1 MKLIRYLI
9 LRILLTVPA
18 LLGITLLIFSLIRF
32 IPGDPARA
40 ILLTMFDPS
49 TNLSDLE
56 KDAEVLHKQ
65 LGLDQPF
72 PVQYGSWLWKI
83 IRGDLGVSFRS
94 KTPILDE
101 LLHRFPAT
109 LELAGAALI
118 IMLVIAI
125 PSGIAGA
132 VYHRKAVDHATRVIA
147 LIGVS
152 VPSFFLGLVLMYTLS
167 VKLGWLPTMGRGGGD
182 HLILP
187 ALTLGI
193 GLSSVTAR
201 LLRTSLLQ
209 VFSQR
214 YIILAEAKGLHRRTI
229 LFKHALPNAL
239 LPVLTSFGLVIG
251 GLIGG
256 TVIIETV
263 FSWPGVGRYVV
274 DAITGRDYPVI
285 QAFALLMALVYI
297 LLNLAV
303 DVIYRW
309 MDPRVRLEQ
318 EGQHG

>member
-1 MKLIRYLI
+1 MIRYVVK
-9 LRILLTVPA
+9 RLLVSIPA
-18 LLGITLLIFSLIRF
+18 LLGVTLILFLMVRF

-40 ILLTMFDPS
+40 ILLTMFDPGA
-49 TNLSDLE
+49 NLSDLE
-56 KDAEVLHKQ
+56 KDAEILYKQ
-65 LGLDQPF
+65 LGLDQPL
-72 PVQYGSWLWKI
+72 PVQYGVWLWKI
-83 IRGDLGVSFRS
+83 IHGDLGVSFRS
-94 KTPILDE
+94 KTPIMDE
-101 LLHRFPAT
+101 LMQRFPAT
-109 LELAGAALI
+109 LELAGAALL
-118 IMLVIAI
+118 IMLLIAI

-132 VYHRKAVDHATRVIA
+132 VYHRRAADHVTRVIA
-147 LIGVS
+147 LVGVS
-152 VPSFFLGLVLMYTLS
+152 VPSFFLGLVLMYLVS
-167 VKLGWLPTMGRGGGD
+167 VQLGWLPTMGRGGLS

-187 ALTLGI
+187 ALTLGV

-214 YIILAEAKGLHRRTI
+214 YMMMAEAKGLSRRTI

-239 LPVLTSFGLVIG
+239 LPVLTSFGLVVG

-285 QAFALLMALVYI
+285 QAFVLLMAIVYMV
-297 LLNLAV
+297 LNVAV
-303 DVIYRW
+303 DVAYRW
-309 MDPRVRLEQ
+309 LDPRVRLEQ

>member
-1 MKLIRYLI
+1 MKLIRYVMK
-9 LRILLTVPA
+9 RAMLTLPA
-18 LLGITLLIFSLIRF
+18 LLGVTLLIFALIRF

-72 PVQYGSWLWKI
+72 PVQYATWLWKI
-83 IRGDLGVSFRS
+83 AHGDLGVSFRS

-101 LLHRFPAT
+101 LLQRLPAT
-109 LELAGAALI
+109 LELAGAAL
-118 IMLVIAI
+118 LVMVLIAI

-132 VYHRKAVDHATRVIA
+132 VYHRRTVDHTTRIIA

-152 VPSFFLGLVLMYTLS
+152 VPSFFLGLVLMYVLS
-167 VKLGWLPTMGRGGGD
+167 VKLGWLPTMGRGGGK

-214 YIILAEAKGLHRRTI
+214 YMILAEAKGLHRRTI

-239 LPVLTSFGLVIG
+239 LPVLTSFGLVVG

-285 QAFALLMALVYI
+285 QAFALLMAVVYI
-297 LLNLAV
+297 VLNLAV
-303 DVIYRW
+303 DITYRW
-309 MDPRVRLEQ
+309 MDPRVRMEQ